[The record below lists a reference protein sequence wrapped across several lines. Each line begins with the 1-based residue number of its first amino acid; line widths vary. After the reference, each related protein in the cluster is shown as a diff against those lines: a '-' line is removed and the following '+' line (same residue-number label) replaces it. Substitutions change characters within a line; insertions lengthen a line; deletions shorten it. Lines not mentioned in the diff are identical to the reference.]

1 MKTNRHSADVF
12 RALGDEH
19 RLKMLAFVAAGDAPG
34 GDDGPGICSC
44 HIQAHVGLAQ
54 PTVSHHM
61 RILADAGLV
70 AGEKR
75 GKWVYYRLI
84 ADGFAQAQE
93 FLRPYLTLARL
104 AASGPRRRA
113 AGT

>member
-1 MKTNRHSADVF
+1 MDSSARSAAIF

-19 RLKMLAFVAAGDAPG
+19 RLEMLLFVASGDAPG

-61 RILADAGLV
+61 KLLVQAGLV
-70 AGEKR
+70 TGEKR
-75 GKWVYYRLI
+75 GKWVYYRLNRE
-84 ADGFAQAQE
+84 GFAIAQKVARG
-93 FLRPYLTLARL
+93 FLSLASIPAPRRRL
-104 AASGPRRRA
+104 AASR
-113 AGT
+113 